1 MSALRSDDDGAL
13 LRVLF
18 GVVAADELDADD
30 DADEG
35 LASVRTA
42 YADLTGRALT
52 DADVEAG
59 RAAARSEGTWL
70 AAAQA
75 LARELDDDGTQRLF
89 AAAFTVALADGFV
102 LDEADRVLSTLA
114 AALGMNEHEYRLSVD
129 KLLAAAH

>member
-18 GVVAADELDADD
+18 GVIAADEL

-42 YADLTGRALT
+42 YADLAGRALT

-59 RAAARSEGTWL
+59 RAAARADAGAWL
-70 AAAQA
+70 DAAQA
-75 LARELDDDGTQRLF
+75 LARELDGAGKQRLF
-89 AAAFTVALADGFV
+89 AAAFAVALADGFV
-102 LDEADRVLSTLA
+102 LDEEDRVLSTLA
-114 AALGMNEHEYRLSVD
+114 AALGMNEHEYRVSVE